1 MSPCLGRRK
10 EPYMRV
16 LKIEEGKATIEI
28 DGDEMCIIGE
38 GLNSMK
44 DKTCFGADRIGTLIN
59 DISAIYSISTYHKIP
74 QMKFTPRV
82 TLTTVNTVKEG
93 REE

>member
-1 MSPCLGRRK
+1 
-10 EPYMRV
+10 
-16 LKIEEGKATIEI
+16 
-28 DGDEMCIIGE
+28 
-38 GLNSMK
+38 
-44 DKTCFGADRIGTLIN
+44 LIN